1 MIKKEKFLIAHRG
14 NINGPDKEN
23 ENSYYSINFALK
35 MGFEVEIDLR
45 FYNSKLYIGHD
56 IAQNELD
63 FKKISNISK
72 VWFHCKDIESIEIIR
87 KKNIK
92 KFFYHETD
100 KIALT
105 SNGYFWTYPGRKI
118 TNNSIIVMPEKA
130 NYGKNDFH
138 YCAGIC
144 SDFISRYKND

>member
-56 IAQNELD
+56 KAQNELD

-92 KFFYHETD
+92 KFFYHDTD
-100 KIALT
+100 NIALT
-105 SNGYFWTYPGRKI
+105 SNGYFWTYPGHKI
-118 TNNSIIVMPEKA
+118 TDNSIIVMPEKA
-130 NYGKNDFH
+130 NYAKNDFH